1 MNTEEIKAELQQLKE
16 EKYHL
21 LKLINHDIRSPFN
34 RLFALLQLFE
44 LESGELSDQQN
55 EYLDS
60 MYLSI
65 LSGLEMI
72 QNLRD
77 MRELDAG
84 HVEITPSE
92 VNVGEIVG
100 SSIRTFSKQVELKKL
115 EINTDAPANEY
126 LVVTDGYYLQ
136 RVVENVLSNAIKFS
150 REGKPI
156 EVKILNETP
165 SLKITIRDFGE
176 GIKHEEEK
184 MLFQKFKKLS
194 SFATG
199 GEGSLGLGL
208 YNAMAFI
215 KMMHGD
221 ILLNRDVQ
229 PGTSFTI
236 FIPGA
241 NN

>member
-1 MNTEEIKAELQQLKE
+1 MNTDEIKAELQQLKD

-84 HVEITPSE
+84 HVEITHSE
-92 VNVGEIVG
+92 VNVGAIVD
-100 SSIRTFSKQVELKKL
+100 SSIRTFSKQLELKKL
-115 EINTDAPANEY
+115 EIKKDSPANEY

-136 RVVENVLSNAIKFS
+136 RVVENILSNAIKFS
-150 REGKPI
+150 KEGKVI
-156 EVKILNETP
+156 DVVIMNEKS
-165 SLKITIRDFGE
+165 SLSIIVRDFGE
-176 GIKHEEEK
+176 GIKLDEEK

-221 ILLNRDVQ
+221 IKLNRDVQ

-236 FIPGA
+236 SIPCE
-241 NN
+241 